1 MRWDS
6 LTFGTDVLYKNGQ
19 TYYFSRVMRNRTL
32 TALLVAELIS
42 TSGSAMTFLA
52 LPWFV
57 LVTTGSA
64 SRMSIVLAAEILPMA
79 LFGIP
84 SGSVVARFGS
94 RKTMLFS
101 DACRA
106 PLIALIPLLHWTGH
120 LGFAGLIAIVF
131 VFGLFTAPYLTS
143 QRTIIPELFAD
154 DETAVAKASGLLGG
168 ANQLPLVIGPALA
181 GVLISWFGTPPLL
194 IVDAVTFLF
203 AFVVVFTLVR
213 AGSPVAPD
221 DESKGVLAGVRY
233 LVRDKLLGP
242 MTLTF
247 IVLDGGANALTVA
260 VPLLAFSRYH
270 RNPHIAGWVFTAFGI
285 GAVIGSVLV
294 VKLLDRVKPL
304 TLSSAAMALV
314 TLPLWAIA
322 FDVPWLV
329 VCAALAVTGLLVP
342 FVNAPLM
349 GIISTRPPLSLRQ
362 KVMTAVMTAS
372 GVGSPLGRLVVGP
385 VYSWDGNAAVWIVL
399 AGAMTFGA
407 VLFIGAA
414 LRPSARDA
422 ANVVPVAPVT

>member
-1 MRWDS
+1 
-6 LTFGTDVLYKNGQ
+6 
-19 TYYFSRVMRNRTL
+19 MRNRTL
-32 TALLVAELIS
+32 TALLVAELVS

-64 SRMSIVLAAEILPMA
+64 SRMSVVLAAEILPMA

-84 SGSVVARFGS
+84 SGSVVARYGS
-94 RKTMLFS
+94 RRTMLFS
-101 DACRA
+101 DLFRA
-106 PLIALIPLLHWTGH
+106 PLIALIPALHW
-120 LGFAGLIAIVF
+120 AGRLDFPALVGIVF
-131 VFGLFTAPYLTS
+131 VFGVFTAPYLTS

-168 ANQLPLVIGPALA
+168 AGQLPLVIGPALA

-194 IVDAVTFLF
+194 LVDAGTFLF
-203 AFVVVFTLVR
+203 AFVTVLVLVR
-213 AGSPVAPD
+213 AGRPVAQD

-233 LVRDKLLGP
+233 LARDKLLGP

-247 IVLDGGANALTVA
+247 IVLDGAGNALTVA

-270 RNPHIAGWVFTAFGI
+270 RDPHIAGWIFAAFGI

-294 VKLLDRVKPL
+294 VKALDRVKPL
-304 TLSSAAMALV
+304 TLASAAMALV
-314 TLPLWAIA
+314 TLPLWVIA

-329 VCAALAVTGLLVP
+329 VCGAVAITGVLVP

-372 GVGSPLGRLVVGP
+372 GVGAPLGRLVVGP
-385 VYSWDGNAAVWIVL
+385 VYGWDGNTGVWLVL
-399 AGAMTFGA
+399 AGAMTLGA
-407 VLFIGAA
+407 ILFIGSA
-414 LRPSARDA
+414 LRPSARGA
-422 ANVVPVAPVT
+422 ADVVPVAPIS